1 MGVLIQ
7 FIAVGIIFFIVS
19 YFTWWYTEK
28 EHTPEFLNYRPFSC
42 RLCATFWLLTGIYI
56 ALGISFKLWVVLIAG
71 CVLAGLNAIAMKVHQ
86 KNNTVRIEDFDN
98 FDEYNN
104 YETVDCDEILVDDN
118 GFKVVKK

>member
-1 MGVLIQ
+1 MEVLIQ

-28 EHTPEFLNYRPFSC
+28 QHTPEFLNYRPFSC
-42 RLCATFWLLTGIYI
+42 RLCATYWLLTGIYI

-86 KNNTVRIEDFDN
+86 KNNTVRIEDFD
-98 FDEYNN
+98 EYNN